1 MARFRFLAAALL
13 VFGTSVPG
21 SWSWSMTVA
30 FAPRAGPGPRTSMHA
45 LQPMRRQ
52 AGCRVASVGGRRA
65 VGAVALQMAGSGAFL
80 RVQQM
85 QSRLKSLKVPCVICL
100 PAAAPCG
107 WLLCTLSQPDFGVRG
122 LRHVRMRRARL
133 AVTASAMRWLA
144 RSCSCA
150 PAGGGAARASQTVWR
165 EA

>member
-1 MARFRFLAAALL
+1 MDRVASIFGFFNTAGGSSVTDFCGPLMARFRFLAAALL

-100 PAAAPCG
+100 PAAAPC
-107 WLLCTLSQPDFGVRG
+107 
-122 LRHVRMRRARL
+122 
-133 AVTASAMRWLA
+133 
-144 RSCSCA
+144 
-150 PAGGGAARASQTVWR
+150 AGGCCALSVSPTLACGACDMCACDVLA
-165 EA
+165 